1 MVFSNNLLMGAA
13 SSAGGTA
20 AGYVPEG
27 AIWLNGT
34 DEYLTDTPPSPSS
47 QRIGSLSFW
56 VKRSRLGAYQTIL
69 QQDWTGSGNEA
80 ILCRFNNDDTFLFR
94 MEDNSGSYLIDR
106 STTALY
112 RDPIAW

>member
-1 MVFSNNLLMGAA
+1 MSGPFGSNQFFGVAA
-13 SSAGGTA
+13 DSPYA
-20 AGYVPEG
+20 PIG

-69 QQDWTGSGNEA
+69 QQDWTGTGNEA
-80 ILCRFNNDDTFLFR
+80 IFC
-94 MEDNSGSYLIDR
+94 
-106 STTALY
+106 
-112 RDPIAW
+112 